1 MPQKQEK
8 EAQGAIPSH
17 RLKAVG
23 FLVDYYEIGGH
34 NMENQMNN
42 IISQLSHIEDT
53 AVRIMQSADAQ
64 KKKLASEM
72 EHKTKEFDEA
82 LSLETNKKLNDLKEQ
97 LNQEKEKELSTLR
110 SQTQAALE
118 QFESKYQQNHSKWAE
133 EIFQSI
139 VGA

>member
-8 EAQGAIPSH
+8 EGQGAIPSH

-82 LSLETNKKLNDLKEQ
+82 LSLE
-97 LNQEKEKELSTLR
+97 
-110 SQTQAALE
+110 